1 MVGAAVAVMNGKGG
15 TLKTSVTANVGG
27 LAAAGG
33 YRVLLVDLDPQGN
46 LARDLG
52 YGPRSDAGAGLLMAM
67 YQGGEPRRLKVR
79 ENLDVV
85 PGGARLADWAG
96 ISFGRY
102 NRSDVSLG
110 AALARVLDSLAG
122 DYDLVMIDTPPGEQT
137 LQRQAA
143 VAARWVVIPTG
154 ADDAS
159 LDGMVRVA
167 ELFRQV
173 AADNPRL
180 ELLGVVLTRVAS
192 SARAIRRQAR
202 EKITNEFGAEDVL
215 FEAVIRDSP
224 RTAVDCRSRGQLVYE
239 YEEAVVAQGSYWRTR
254 RAGLPREPLAEA
266 APGLAADYAALTKQI
281 LTRHLAALRP
291 TSQGV
296 VR

>member
-1 MVGAAVAVMNGKGG
+1 MIEAAIAVMNGKGG
-15 TLKTSVTANVGG
+15 TLKTSITANVGG

-52 YGPRSDAGAGLLMAM
+52 YGPRSDGGAGLLMAM
-67 YQGGEPRRLKVR
+67 YHASEPPRLTVR
-79 ENLDVV
+79 DNLDVI
-85 PGGARLADWAG
+85 PGGARLADWPG

-102 NRSDVSLG
+102 SRSDGSLG
-110 AALARVLDSLAG
+110 TALARVLEPLAAH
-122 DYDLVMIDTPPGEQT
+122 YDLLLVDTPPGEQT

-143 VAARWVVIPTG
+143 VTARWVVIPTA

-167 ELFRQV
+167 ELFHQV
-173 AADNPRL
+173 AGENARL
-180 ELLGVVLTRVAS
+180 ELLGVVLTRVGS

-202 EKITNEFGAEDVL
+202 EKIVAEFGGEDVL
-215 FEAVIRDSP
+215 FETVIRDSH
-224 RTAVDCRSRGQLVYE
+224 RTAVDCRTRGQLVYE
-239 YEEAVVAQGSYWRTR
+239 YEEAVVAQRPYWDAR
-254 RAGLPREPLAEA
+254 RSGLQREPLAESA
-266 APGLAADYAALTKQI
+266 RGLAADYAALTKEI
-281 LTRHLAALRP
+281 LTRRLDGARCV
-291 TSQGV
+291 TEI